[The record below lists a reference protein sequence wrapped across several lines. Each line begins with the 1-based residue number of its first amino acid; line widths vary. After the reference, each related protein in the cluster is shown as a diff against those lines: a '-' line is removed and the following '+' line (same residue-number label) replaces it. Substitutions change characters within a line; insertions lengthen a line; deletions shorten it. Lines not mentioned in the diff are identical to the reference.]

1 MYLDLNPFV
10 LTLVT
15 PAVASSWSPLPTS
28 GGIRSMKFEQ
38 VLQIYWTKGFLFGGK
53 VLPFNVDWRRLGNQ
67 VQGFGMW
74 NKLKLIRRFELHNL
88 IADPRETFIQT
99 DKEERKS
106 INRIFS
112 QMSSINY
119 QINELTQ
126 LNVIRLFLIKSF
138 RGKAQAFG
146 KPSRGQRT
154 WSNGWTAYTYN
165 KDLRTFIATT
175 QRQLNKDK
183 KEEKINYKILK
194 KKLKK
199 PNSEVKQK
207 KDVRKTSM
215 WF

>member
-1 MYLDLNPFV
+1 
-10 LTLVT
+10 
-15 PAVASSWSPLPTS
+15 
-28 GGIRSMKFEQ
+28 MKFEQ
-38 VLQIYWTKGFLFGGK
+38 VLQIYWTKGFLFGGT

-67 VQGFGMW
+67 VQGLGMW
-74 NKLKLIRRFELHNL
+74 NKLKLIRRFELHPL
-88 IADPRETFIQT
+88 YLDPRETFASL

-106 INRIFS
+106 MNRIFS
-112 QMSSINY
+112 QMASINY
-119 QINELTQ
+119 QIHELTQ
-126 LNVIRLFLIKSF
+126 LNTIRLFLIKSF

-183 KEEKINYKILK
+183 KEEKINYKVLK
-194 KKLKK
+194 KKLKRSNIDG
-199 PNSEVKQK
+199 PQK
-207 KDVRKTSM
+207 KIKKKSTM

>member
-1 MYLDLNPFV
+1 
-10 LTLVT
+10 
-15 PAVASSWSPLPTS
+15 
-28 GGIRSMKFEQ
+28 MKFEQ

-53 VLPFNVDWRRLGNQ
+53 VLPFNVDWRRLGGQ
-67 VQGFGMW
+67 VQGLGMY
-74 NKLKLIRRFELHNL
+74 NKLKLIRRFELHDL
-88 IADPRETFIQT
+88 HGDPRETFHRT
-99 DKEERKS
+99 DKETRKS

-154 WSNGWTAYTYN
+154 WSNAWTAYLYN

-194 KKLKK
+194 KKVKR
-199 PNSEVKQK
+199 PNQDSQQK
-207 KDVRKTSM
+207 KIQKKNSI

>member
-1 MYLDLNPFV
+1 
-10 LTLVT
+10 
-15 PAVASSWSPLPTS
+15 
-28 GGIRSMKFEQ
+28 MKFEQ

-53 VLPFNVDWRRLGNQ
+53 VLPFNVDWRRLGGQ
-67 VQGFGMW
+67 VKGLGMY
-74 NKLKLIRRFELHNL
+74 NKLKLIRRFELHDL
-88 IADPRETFIQT
+88 YGDPRETFQRT
-99 DKEERKS
+99 DKETRKS

-154 WSNGWTAYTYN
+154 WSNAWTAYLYN

-194 KKLKK
+194 KKVKRPNQDNQQKKLLKK
-199 PNSEVKQK
+199 NSI
-207 KDVRKTSM
+207 